1 MYKKIAFLKLC
12 CPGDL
17 LFTTPAVRAVR
28 AAYPD
33 AELYYLTG
41 KYSSFIPD
49 HNPHIIKTIIVE
61 PPYEKAGVFS
71 AINAYYRGINKIAK
85 EEFDL
90 LICFHR
96 SMFAASLG
104 YFGRGATVIGFQTAL
119 PMVDKHIPF
128 DPAAHE
134 VQRYLDL
141 TSIFGCEPEGT
152 ELEYRVDPEDEEK
165 AETLLKKSGISGDF
179 AVIAPGGGEN
189 PGTTMHIKR
198 WPTSGYKAIVSY
210 IKDKFKL
217 PVIAVGSGS
226 ECELAERIEPDLNLA
241 GKTTFPILAAVLRK
255 SSITLAN
262 DSGPLYLASAVGTK
276 TVGIYGPS
284 SDDLVAPL
292 AENHRSVKKPV
303 WCQPCYHPE
312 NVKRGTVGC
321 SSGTWACMLALDR
334 EKVIEAVESL
344 LG

>member
-1 MYKKIAFLKLC
+1 MKIAFLKLC

-41 KYSSFIPD
+41 KYSSFVPD
-49 HNPHIIKTIIVE
+49 HNPHINKTILVE
-61 PPYEKAGVFS
+61 PPYETTGAFS
-71 AINAYYRGINKIAK
+71 AIRAYYRGISRIAK

-96 SMFAASLG
+96 STLAASAG
-104 YFGRGATVIGFQTAL
+104 YFGRASTVIGFQTAL
-119 PMVDKHIPF
+119 PMIDKFIPF
-128 DPAAHE
+128 DPNEHE

-141 TSIFGCEPEGT
+141 TSIAGCEPVGV
-152 ELEYRVDPEDEEK
+152 ELEYAVDPDEEEE
-165 AETLLKKSGISGDF
+165 AERLLEESGISGDF

-198 WPTSGYKAIVSY
+198 WPVSGFRDIAAY
-210 IKDKFKL
+210 IKEKYAI
-217 PVIAVGSGS
+217 PIVAVGSGS
-226 ECELAERIEPDLNLA
+226 ERELAESSNPDFNLA
-241 GKTTFPILAAVLRK
+241 GKTSFPILTAVLKK
-255 SSITLAN
+255 SSLTLAN
-262 DSGPLYLASAVGTK
+262 DSGPLYLASAVGAK

-284 SDDLVAPL
+284 SDNLVAPQV
-292 AENHRSVKKPV
+292 EKHRSVKKPV

-312 NVKRGTVGC
+312 NVKRGIVNC
-321 SSGTWACMLALDR
+321 QSGTWACMLALDR
-334 EKVIEAVESL
+334 EKVIEAVDSL
-344 LG
+344 LT